1 MYTHT
6 HTPSLAPPPPLSL
19 HIHRVLDILSLHSV
33 HTPYSAAHSPFTF
46 SLLFLSGQD
55 DEEEVPTPTVLK
67 VRIPKPGALAAK
79 QQEDRLPKL
88 KVGAWLAE
96 SMDTKKS
103 KRKKG
108 SGSKKSK
115 KGSAGSKEEVKKEE
129 AVKVEEAPEQPPQ
142 QQQSLGPFKFRLS
155 NGKFVQ

>member
-1 MYTHT
+1 M
-6 HTPSLAPPPPLSL
+6 
-19 HIHRVLDILSLHSV
+19 
-33 HTPYSAAHSPFTF
+33 
-46 SLLFLSGQD
+46 
-55 DEEEVPTPTVLK
+55 PTPTVLK

>member
-1 MYTHT
+1 M
-6 HTPSLAPPPPLSL
+6 LSL
-19 HIHRVLDILSLHSV
+19 HSLSV
-33 HTPYSAAHSPFTF
+33 HTPYSAAHSHSAAHSPFTF

-55 DEEEVPTPTVLK
+55 DEEEAPTPTVLK

-96 SMDTKKS
+96 SMDAKKS

-129 AVKVEEAPEQPPQ
+129 AVKVEEASEQQPQ